1 MWRKNRSVSKRG
13 GCIGVD
19 LNRNFDANWCSKSSS
34 HTTVQCKEGNV
45 REGKKILYVFVRSNF
60 PEMMTQC
67 LRIITDYYY
76 F

>member
-1 MWRKNRSVSKRG
+1 MPTGAVS
-13 GCIGVD
+13 
-19 LNRNFDANWCSKSSS
+19 LPLTLLSNS
-34 HTTVQCKEGNV
+34 KEGNV